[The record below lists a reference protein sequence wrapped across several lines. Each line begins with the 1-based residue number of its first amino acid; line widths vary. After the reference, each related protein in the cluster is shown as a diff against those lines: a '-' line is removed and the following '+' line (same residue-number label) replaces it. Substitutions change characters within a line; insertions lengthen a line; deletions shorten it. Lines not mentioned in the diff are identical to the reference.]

1 VFVPER
7 GIGGIALGGC
17 ELGAPPGEGFAV
29 VFAAGVGVGGGRPTG
44 EVAVGCEVGEVGWE

>member
-29 VFAAGVGVGGGRPTG
+29 VFAAGVRVGGGRPTG